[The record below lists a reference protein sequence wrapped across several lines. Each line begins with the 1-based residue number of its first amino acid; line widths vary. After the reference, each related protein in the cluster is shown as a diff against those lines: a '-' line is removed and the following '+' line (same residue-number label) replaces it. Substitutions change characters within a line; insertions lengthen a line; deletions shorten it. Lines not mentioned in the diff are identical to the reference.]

1 MLQDSGLEIRNFG
14 FDDSDN
20 LDGVDLDNGK
30 VLHNVQNLFKDTV
43 IFSMVCQ
50 SIVNV
55 LSFGLNPNLPNENA
69 YTINLIVEHSSR
81 IYFSEGRSVN
91 NTIKES
97 HENSIKLSN
106 QKITFGPASISIKRD
121 STNDVTDEL
130 EDNVGDRFKSLEGY
144 ESFSSD
150 SLDEEMV
157 EGDELP
163 SVDMAPKR
171 PLDTKNNS
179 NKRSETGENIK
190 LDRKELGLTSNTD
203 LLQMNGNFVSW

>member
-1 MLQDSGLEIRNFG
+1 MLNTLQDYIFLK
-14 FDDSDN
+14 
-20 LDGVDLDNGK
+20 VDL
-30 VLHNVQNLFKDTV
+30 L
-43 IFSMVCQ
+43 
-50 SIVNV
+50 
-55 LSFGLNPNLPNENA
+55 
-69 YTINLIVEHSSR
+69 TIL
-81 IYFSEGRSVN
+81 
-91 NTIKES
+91 KES

-106 QKITFGPASISIKRD
+106 QNITFGPASISIKRD

-130 EDNVGDRFKSLEGY
+130 EDNVGVRHKSLEGY

-150 SLDEEMV
+150 SLDEEIV